1 MKIMASG
8 LISSVQFSSVQSL
21 SRVRLFATPWIAALQ
36 AFQSITKSRSSLR
49 LASVESVMPSSHLIL
64 CRSLLLLPPIPPS
77 IRVFSSESTLCM
89 RWPRYWSFTFS
100 IIPSR
105 EIPGLISFRMDWLDL
120 LVVQGTLKS
129 LFTASDLTSVTSHIH
144 NWVLFLLWLHPFV
157 ISVVIS
163 PLISSSILGT

>member
-1 MKIMASG
+1 MNRSRPG
-8 LISSVQFSSVQSL
+8 LL
-21 SRVRLFATPWIAALQ
+21 
-36 AFQSITKSRSSLR
+36 SITNSQRSHR
-49 LASVESVMPSSHLIL
+49 LTPIESVMPSSHLIL
-64 CRSLLLLPPIPPS
+64 CRPLLLLPLIPSS
-77 IRVFSSESTLCM
+77 IRVFSSESTLRI
-89 RWPRYWSFTFS
+89 RWPKYWSFSFS
-100 IIPSR
+100 IIPSK

-163 PLISSSILGT
+163 PLISSSILGI